1 MVGEDVHVFCESV
14 IMNWEWRGTGLC
26 GERRELLE
34 IADKITLYINM
45 LITALE
51 EVRCYQNVRRHNLVY
66 SHRWGGGRFRGE
78 MEEAFQRGLL

>member
-1 MVGEDVHVFCESV
+1 MVGEDVRLFCEYV

-34 IADKITLYINM
+34 IAYKITLYINM

-66 SHRWGGGRFRGE
+66 SHRWWGRFRGE
-78 MEEAFQRGLL
+78 MEEAFRRGLT